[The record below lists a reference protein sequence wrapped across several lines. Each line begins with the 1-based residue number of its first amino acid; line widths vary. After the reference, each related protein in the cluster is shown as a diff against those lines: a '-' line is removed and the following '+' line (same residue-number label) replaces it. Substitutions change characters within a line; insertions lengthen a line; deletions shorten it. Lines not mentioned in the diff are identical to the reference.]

1 MNKKNLES
9 VKEALSKQASLLVTA
24 PNSDGNAL
32 LNINIQ
38 NDEECKAIAATL
50 VEYIDNLGPNSK
62 ELINVILNA
71 AYNILKNRPL
81 IKKNFLKNI

>member
-9 VKEALSKQASLLVTA
+9 VKEALSKQESLLVTA

-38 NDEECKAIAATL
+38 NDEECKAIAATI
-50 VEYIDNLGPNSK
+50 VEYIDNFGPNSK

-71 AYNILKNRPL
+71 AYNILQNRPT

>member
-38 NDEECKAIAATL
+38 NDEECKAIAATP
-50 VEYIDNLGPNSK
+50 VAHIDNLGPNSK

>member
-32 LNINIQ
+32 LNINIH

-71 AYNILKNRPL
+71 AYNILQNRPL